1 MGKVVFTANLRRHV
15 ACPPAYCGGGTVR
28 QVLDNVFAANPP
40 LRGYVVDEQ
49 GRLRR
54 HVNVFINDRPVTD
67 RIGLSDEVGPADDVF
82 VFQALSG
89 G

>member
-1 MGKVVFTANLRRHV
+1 MGEVVFTANLRRHV
-15 ACPPAYCGGGTVR
+15 ACPPARIDAGSVR
-28 QVLDNVFAANPP
+28 QVLDGVFAANPP
-40 LRGYVVDEQ
+40 LRAYVLDEQ

-54 HVNVFINDRPVTD
+54 HVNVYINDRPVAD
-67 RIGLSDEVGPADDVF
+67 RVGLSDHVGPTDDVF

>member
-1 MGKVVFTANLRRHV
+1 MARISFTANLRRHV
-15 ACPPAYCGGGTVR
+15 ACPPVRSDGLTVR
-28 QVLDNVFAANPP
+28 AVLDDAFAENPK
-40 LRGYVVDEQ
+40 LRSYLVDEQ

-54 HVNVFINDRPVTD
+54 HVNVYINDHPVTD
-67 RIGLSDEVGPADDVF
+67 RLRLSDAVAAGDDVY

>member
-1 MGKVVFTANLRRHV
+1 MGEIVFTANLRRHV
-15 ACPPAYCGGGTVR
+15 ACPSARTGGGTVR
-28 QVLDNVFAANPP
+28 HVLDEVFAANPP
-40 LRGYVVDEQ
+40 LRAYVVDEQ

-54 HVNVFINDRPVTD
+54 HVNVYINDLPVAD
-67 RIGLSDEVGPADDVF
+67 RIALSDPVGPDDDVF

>member
-1 MGKVVFTANLRRHV
+1 MGEVLFTANLRRHV
-15 ACPPAYCGGGTVR
+15 ACPPTRVEGGTVR
-28 QVLDNVFAANPP
+28 AVLEAVFAANPP
-40 LRGYVVDEQ
+40 LRAYVVDEQ

-54 HVNVFINDRPVTD
+54 HVNVYINDLPVTD
-67 RIGLSDEVGPADDVF
+67 RVGLSDRVGPADDVF

>member
-1 MGKVVFTANLRRHV
+1 MGEVQFTANLRRHV
-15 ACPPAYCGGGTVR
+15 ACPPARAEGGTVR
-28 QVLDNVFAANPP
+28 EVLEAVFAANPP
-40 LRGYVVDEQ
+40 LRDYVVDEQ

-54 HVNVFINDRPVTD
+54 HVNVYINDLPVAD
-67 RIGLSDEVGPADDVF
+67 RIGLSDHVGPADDVF